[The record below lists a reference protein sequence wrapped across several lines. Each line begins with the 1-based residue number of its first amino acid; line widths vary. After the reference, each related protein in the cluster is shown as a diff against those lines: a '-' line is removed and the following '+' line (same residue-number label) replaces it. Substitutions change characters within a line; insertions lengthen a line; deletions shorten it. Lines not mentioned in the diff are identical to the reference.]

1 LTTRRVTTPNGVEW
15 KVRRRW
21 IPHRE
26 GKGIVERFRTS
37 RQRRK
42 ENGGGAEAL
51 ADLGGVDF
59 GFEGLALAV
68 GLIALILLLLLFGW
82 PLVLIG
88 VDLIWLLGAGTLG
101 LLGRLVLGRPWRVEA
116 VSTVERRTWH
126 VQGFR
131 SAGLSRDDLAAQLS
145 AGINPAG
152 TD

>member
-1 LTTRRVTTPNGVEW
+1 MTTRRVTTPNGVEW

-26 GKGIVERFRTS
+26 GKGIVERFRTH

-42 ENGGGAEAL
+42 ENDGGAEAL
-51 ADLGGVDF
+51 ADLGDLDF
-59 GFEGLALAV
+59 GFEGLAIAI
-68 GLIALILLLLLFGW
+68 GLFALILLLLLFGW

-88 VDLIWLLGAGTLG
+88 VDLIWLLGAGALG
-101 LLGRLVLGRPWRVEA
+101 LLGRVLLGRPWRVEA
-116 VSTVERRTWH
+116 VSAVERRGWN

-131 SAGLSRDDLAAQLS
+131 SAGRSRDDLAAQLS

-152 TD
+152 SD